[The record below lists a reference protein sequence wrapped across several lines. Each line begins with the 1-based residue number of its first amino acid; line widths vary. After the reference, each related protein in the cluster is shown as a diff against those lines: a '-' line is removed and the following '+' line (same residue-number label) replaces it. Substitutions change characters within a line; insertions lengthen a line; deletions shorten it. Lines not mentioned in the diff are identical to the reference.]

1 VLEAGKSSAEKLK
14 MDATSVL
21 QDGRA
26 VGRVEAG
33 PTGTVTEEPKA
44 AAEMTAAAPVA
55 EMGSV
60 RALRAGRK
68 RRAKAEAMKR
78 LNPKGSACSCASPLA
93 IMRACAASMKD
104 RTVVAQLHA

>member
-1 VLEAGKSSAEKLK
+1 VWEAGKSSAEKMK
-14 MDATSVL
+14 MDATS
-21 QDGRA
+21 DGRA

-33 PTGTVTEEPKA
+33 PTGTVSEEPKA
-44 AAEMTAAAPVA
+44 AAEMTAAAPV
-55 EMGSV
+55 V

-78 LNPKGSACSCASPLA
+78 ILTIPKVSACSCASPLA
-93 IMRACAASMKD
+93 LSCNDAAWQACAASMKE